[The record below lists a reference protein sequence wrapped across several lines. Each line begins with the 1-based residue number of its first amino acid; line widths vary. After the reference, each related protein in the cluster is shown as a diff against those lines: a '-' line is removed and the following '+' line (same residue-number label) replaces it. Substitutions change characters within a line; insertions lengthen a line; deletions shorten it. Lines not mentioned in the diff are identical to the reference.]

1 MQNLPT
7 WLVHYFAAWNAH
19 DADEMRAQLAN
30 TFTATTRYLDPKRS
44 TIGIE
49 AFVASLQRFRADSPT
64 ARISLASGLD
74 AHHHLCRYA
83 WRLDVGNRTLEGHD
97 VVELDASGTS
107 MLAVLSF
114 FGPLP
119 GPGEDGSFA
128 VEQRG
133 QRST

>member
-19 DADEMRAQLAN
+19 DAAEMRAQLAD

-44 TIGIE
+44 TIGID
-49 AFVASLQRFRADSPT
+49 AFVACLLEFRAASPA

-83 WRLDVGNRTLEGHD
+83 WRLEVNGRTLEGYD

-119 GPGEDGSFA
+119 
-128 VEQRG
+128 
-133 QRST
+133 